1 MSKTNPTPRYGNMH
15 RSDRHHGAEA
25 LSCGALHT
33 NAERAEEQVMT
44 RRTEAIN
51 TIESDGRYDFAAR
64 VMTRRT
70 EAINNIESEGRY
82 EYAARAEV
90 MTRRTEAINNIE
102 SEGRDA
108 ERVTVKSA
116 ETNTKNTPQEDAARM
131 RRPLVVYGSR
141 GRAGRRA
148 GGCADTSRTSD
159 SSRRP
164 MPKPHTHLLLS
175 KNFLSHPIIL
185 F

>member
-1 MSKTNPTPRYGNMH
+1 MSKTNPTSRYGNMH

-51 TIESDGRYDFAAR
+51 
-64 VMTRRT
+64 
-70 EAINNIESEGRY
+70 NIESEGRD
-82 EYAARAEV
+82 EYAARV

-116 ETNTKNTPQEDAARM
+116 DTNTKNTPQEDAARM

-159 SSRRP
+159 SSRCP

>member
-1 MSKTNPTPRYGNMH
+1 MSKTNPTSRYGNMH

-70 EAINNIESEGRY
+70 EAINNIESEGRD
-82 EYAARAEV
+82 EYAARV

-116 ETNTKNTPQEDAARM
+116 ETNTKNTHKRT
-131 RRPLVVYGSR
+131 LH
-141 GRAGRRA
+141 
-148 GGCADTSRTSD
+148 GCGV
-159 SSRRP
+159 
-164 MPKPHTHLLLS
+164 LLS
-175 KNFLSHPIIL
+175 FMARGVGQGGGQAAALTPPEPPTAHVVRCRNLTPIYCFRKTFCL
-185 F
+185 TL